1 MAVTV
6 GIASGKGGVGKTTLA
21 VLLGLTSAF
30 YGKRTLI
37 VDTDVGMGN
46 VNIMLGVGYKSSLLD
61 CLSKGENLA
70 NALVKLESKG
80 FENLDIIPSG
90 NLDDNVFSYS
100 KKTVTYFLS
109 RLTGLLQNYDIAIFD
124 LGAGVNNFLLGVF
137 SSVDHPILVVNPEPP
152 SIVDAYSLM
161 KLSHLT
167 YGITKFNFVV
177 NKAAKREFNKVRL
190 KFESMRN
197 FLPHVEMKFL
207 GYMPPIKNLQEV
219 VNSMRFTDAIR
230 GNSRLREKVL
240 EIFREIVSVSQTE
253 KAKESFFT
261 KLLRMLDRNASL

>member
-6 GIASGKGGVGKTTLA
+6 GIASGKGGVGKTTLS

-46 VNIMLGVGYKSSLLD
+46 VNIMLGISYRSSLLD
-61 CLSKGENLA
+61 CLSKGESLA
-70 NALVKLESKG
+70 NALVKLDSKG
-80 FENLDIIPSG
+80 FKNLDIIPSG
-90 NLDDNVFSYS
+90 NLEDKVFNYS

-109 RLTGLLQNYDIAIFD
+109 RLSGLLGNYEIAVFD
-124 LGAGVNNFLLGVF
+124 LGAGVNNFLLGVL
-137 SSVDHPILVVNPEPP
+137 SSVDHPVIVVNPEPP

-167 YGITKFNFVV
+167 YGVTRFNFVV
-177 NKAAKREFNKVRL
+177 NRATRKEFNKVKL

-197 FLPHVEMKFL
+197 FLPKVEMKFL

-219 VNSMRFTDAIR
+219 VNSMKFADAVR
-230 GNSRLREKVL
+230 SNLKLREKVL
-240 EIFREIVSVSQTE
+240 EIFGEIISIAQSKKE
-253 KAKESFFT
+253 RESFFT